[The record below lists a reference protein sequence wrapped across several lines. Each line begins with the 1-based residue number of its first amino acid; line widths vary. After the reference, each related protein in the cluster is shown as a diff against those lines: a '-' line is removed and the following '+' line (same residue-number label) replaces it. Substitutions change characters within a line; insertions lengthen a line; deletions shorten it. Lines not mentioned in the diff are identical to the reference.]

1 MKQRVLL
8 LLVFISFLFIDLS
21 AQSQS
26 WIVKDSILVFP
37 QGFSTWLKK
46 HNGGI
51 DLVNPGE
58 GNSNGPKGNISTNQ
72 GVDLFDFNKDGL
84 PDLTFQLFPSNNIT
98 REYLKGIFIQN
109 SSGKFVLDTNYVIKA
124 KGDMWLGG
132 FGDFNGDGLNDYH
145 YIIQN
150 YHGADSNRKYSPEMI
165 YDHWPEKVF
174 MNNGNGFDTLTLD
187 VDNLTVE
194 STYIADIDKDGADE
208 IVATDR
214 GPDFVVV
221 YKYDKLNKKFIK
233 INRDLSALWAK
244 RFERW
249 VSRYPLFNVE
259 NENNQNA
266 FSIIISD
273 SSNSKE
279 INEPDWQPFNF
290 KTFTYANYN
299 FNSKKLDTYSL
310 NRDSLFI
317 PVKYSKQD
325 ADDYYRFNIHE
336 KITAHKMDIDKNGV
350 EEIVV
355 GGFYMNNYYKKNINR
370 YAYGWKVLGLN
381 GKDLT
386 SQFFKNDGID
396 RGTELWPVATDID
409 ENSDGLEL
417 IPGTWGLDSR
427 FYIDGSP
434 TLGYYY
440 KIVNGK
446 FEIATIRDIKHE
458 NGKKL
463 DSTYFKNMNLLKY
476 PNYLKNKT
484 GLLMYDF
491 SNIQRTSIIYQVS
504 CADVAK
510 PTFDK
515 TTYTVCGT
523 DSTIVKLTNFAKADS
538 TIWYINGSVKTANID
553 QLSFKNADTF
563 YVKKIDANGCIKNSD
578 QIIIKKF
585 NLPAAPTISRDT
597 ANNLVSSVAF
607 NNTWYKDAKAITDT
621 TQKIKPSGAGS
632 YTVTT
637 TENGCASKISNAYYY
652 LVTDIIK
659 LSAEEFIKLAPNPFQ
674 GQLNFDFNVK
684 AYQKLNVEVF
694 ELTTGTRRTSQQNV
708 LPGSILSFG
717 YLAPGTYII
726 KVSSNDQK
734 LSHQFKMIKL

>member
-1 MKQRVLL
+1 MKQRIL
-8 LLVFISFLFIDLS
+8 LLVVLFSFLFNQVQ
-21 AQSQS
+21 AQS

-37 QGFSTWLKK
+37 DGFSSWLKK

-51 DLVNPGE
+51 DLANPGQ
-58 GNSNGPKGNISTNQ
+58 GNSMGAIGSIGTNQ

-109 SSGKFVLDTNYVIKA
+109 TSGKFVLDTNYVIKA

-174 MNNGNGFDTLTLD
+174 MNNGKGFDTLTLD
-187 VDNLTVE
+187 VDNLTIE
-194 STYIADIDKDGADE
+194 STYVADIDKDGSDE
-208 IVATDR
+208 IIATDR
-214 GPDFVVV
+214 GPDFIVV
-221 YKYDKLNKKFIK
+221 YKYDKTTKKFKK
-233 INRDLSALWAK
+233 INREIADLWGK

-249 VSRYPLFNVE
+249 VSTTKPQFNVA
-259 NENNQNA
+259 NENDQNG
-266 FSIIISD
+266 FSLIIQD
-273 SSNSKE
+273 STNSKE
-279 INEPDWQPFNF
+279 LNEPDWQPFNF
-290 KTFTYANYN
+290 KTFTYAKYN
-299 FNSKKLDTYSL
+299 FNTKKLDTYRL
-310 NRDSLFI
+310 NRDSIFI

-325 ADDYYRFNIHE
+325 ADDFYRFCIHE
-336 KITAHKMDIDKNGV
+336 KITAQRMDIDKNGE

-355 GGFYMNNYYKKNINR
+355 GGFYMNNYSKKSINR
-370 YAYGWKVLGLN
+370 FAYGWKVFSLN

-396 RGTELWPVATDID
+396 RGTELWPVAIDID
-409 ENSDGLEL
+409 ENYDGLEL
-417 IPGTWGLDSR
+417 IPGTWGFDSR

-458 NGKKL
+458 SGKKL
-463 DSTYFKNMNLLKY
+463 DSTYFKTMNLLKY
-476 PNYLKNKT
+476 PNYKNKKT
-484 GLLMYDF
+484 ALLMYDF
-491 SNIQRTSIIYQVS
+491 QDIKRTSIIYQVS

-510 PTFDK
+510 PAFDK
-515 TTYTVCGT
+515 TSYIICGT
-523 DSTIVKLTNFAKADS
+523 DSTVVKLTNFVKTDS
-538 TIWYINGSVKTANID
+538 TIWYVNGAVKTANVD
-553 QLSFKNADTF
+553 QYAFKNADTF
-563 YVKKIDANGCIKNSD
+563 YVKKIDANGCIKSSD
-578 QIIIKKF
+578 PIVIKKF
-585 NLPAAPTISRDT
+585 NLPSTPSISRDT

-607 NNTWYKDAKAITDT
+607 NNTWYKDGKAITDT
-621 TQKIKPSGAGS
+621 SQKIKPSGAGS
-632 YTVTT
+632 YMVTT
-637 TENGCASKISNAYYY
+637 TENSCASKLSNAYYY

-659 LSAEEFIKLAPNPFQ
+659 LNAEEFIKLAPNPFQ
-674 GQLNFDFNVK
+674 GQLNIDFSIK
-684 AYQKLNVEVF
+684 GYQKLNVEVF
-694 ELTTGTRRTSQQNV
+694 ELTTGTRMASQQNV
-708 LPGSILSFG
+708 LPGSLLSFG
-717 YLAPGTYII
+717 FLAPGTYII

-734 LSHQFKMIKL
+734 LSYQFKMIKL